1 MNTKIHIGLDVHK
14 NSITVAYALA
24 DGSEP
29 QHHGRWGGT
38 NLSAERGLLKL
49 LKKLGASK
57 ADLRICYEA
66 GPTGFVLARRPPAAR
81 LRLHRRRAVGGAV
94 GLR

>member
-14 NSITVAYALA
+14 NSIVVAYALA

-29 QHHGRWGGT
+29 GHHGKWGGT

-49 LKKLGASK
+49 LKKLGATK
-57 ADLRICYEA
+57 ADVRICYTAIPILGEA
-66 GPTGFVLARRPPAAR
+66 
-81 LRLHRRRAVGGAV
+81 
-94 GLR
+94 